1 MDDIN
6 LFLAHAIQLE
16 RDAARRFEDL
26 MHSMQ
31 TAGNREL
38 EGLFRRLGELSR
50 MHLASAIARGGF
62 HTLPELGPD
71 DFQWPEGATPEAADW
86 QGVDSLLDE
95 IGALRLALSGE
106 RDGQAWYSAVAK
118 HTTDPE
124 VLAMAREFAEE
135 EAQHVSELERWIARR
150 PAPQ

>member
-50 MHLASAIARGGF
+50 MHLTAAVARGGY
-62 HTLPELGPD
+62 HTLPELAPE

-86 QGVDSLLDE
+86 QGVDSMLDAT
-95 IGALRLALSGE
+95 GALRLALAGE
-106 RDGQAWYSAVAK
+106 RTGQAWYAAIAK
-118 HTTDPE
+118 STTDPE

-150 PAPQ
+150 PAQQ